1 MKRELTAI
9 IVFTLIVASVPH
21 ALADDTG
28 MASSHSWRN
37 EGNKTCFEE
46 HSHAGDGEG
55 RTKRAAKK
63 AAIRVWREFTAWEY
77 GTDWAYYRR
86 ASGKIVSYTK
96 AVVGWSARIEARPC
110 RLTKRRRTRSR
121 RRKSS

>member
-1 MKRELTAI
+1 MRRKLTI
-9 IVFTLIVASVPH
+9 GIVCFLSVVGVSH
-21 ALADDTG
+21 VLADDTG

-55 RTKRAAKK
+55 RTKRVAKK

-86 ASGKIVSYTK
+86 ASRKLVTYTK
-96 AVVGWSARIEARPC
+96 SANGWSARIEAWPC
-110 RLTKRRRTRSR
+110 RLKKRRRARSR

>member
-1 MKRELTAI
+1 MRRKLTI
-9 IVFTLIVASVPH
+9 GIVCILSVAGASQV
-21 ALADDTG
+21 LADDTG
-28 MASSHSWRN
+28 MASTHSWRN
-37 EGNKTCFEE
+37 EGNKTCFLE

-77 GTDWAYYRR
+77 GTDWASYRR
-86 ASGKIVSYTK
+86 ASRKLVTYTK
-96 AVVGWSARIEARPC
+96 SANGWSARIEAWPC
-110 RLTKRRRTRSR
+110 RFKKRRRVRSR

>member
-9 IVFTLIVASVPH
+9 VVFSLIVGWLSH

-28 MASSHSWRN
+28 MASSHSWRQ
-37 EGNKTCFEE
+37 ERNKICFEE

-77 GTDWAYYRR
+77 GTDWASYRR
-86 ASGKIVSYTK
+86 ASRKLVTYTK
-96 AVVGWSARIEARPC
+96 SANGWSARIEAWPC
-110 RLTKRRRTRSR
+110 LSR
-121 RRKSS
+121 AWVFL